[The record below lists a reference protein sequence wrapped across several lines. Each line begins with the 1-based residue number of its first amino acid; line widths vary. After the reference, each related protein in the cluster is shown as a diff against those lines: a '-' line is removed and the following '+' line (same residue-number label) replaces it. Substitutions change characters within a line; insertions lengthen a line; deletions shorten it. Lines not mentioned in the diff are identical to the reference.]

1 MNYYENRVIEAEEIN
16 ENLRKVGKSNINELM
31 AELKDLSIIITF
43 YTKFWKKI
51 KLMNWIIS
59 ISDVNMI

>member
-1 MNYYENRVIEAEEIN
+1 
-16 ENLRKVGKSNINELM
+16 M

-43 YTKFWKKI
+43 YIKFWKKI

>member
-43 YTKFWKKI
+43 YIKFWKKI

>member
-1 MNYYENRVIEAEEIN
+1 LNYYENRVIEAEEIN

-43 YTKFWKKI
+43 YTKF
-51 KLMNWIIS
+51 
-59 ISDVNMI
+59 

>member
-31 AELKDLSIIITF
+31 AELKDLSIIIIF

>member
-1 MNYYENRVIEAEEIN
+1 LNYYENRVIEAEEIN

-43 YTKFWKKI
+43 YIKFWKKI